1 MIPELLALAQSK
13 LVKAKVTL
21 DLTGFDKKMLGKTP
35 AGAVFVCNQLLPGL
49 DEWVLLA
56 LLAEHFENVRILHPY
71 PTQPSKSLK
80 PHTLRPARK
89 SLKDRFFRLN
99 FAKRLARRI
108 RKGDAV
114 ALSLDFSD
122 NPLSHLGKNLLRTQT
137 LRQIRKSG
145 QPVVPIHLQAERMP
159 GGLLRRAIPGLPFRL
174 TPSPVRISVRVGT
187 VIPPEDIATLGK
199 NRLWGKF
206 LQAKIFSL
214 GSPFDVRPELFTGK
228 KPSAQEPI
236 AEQTDPTLV
245 AAELEA
251 LPPDC
256 KVAERGQF
264 DVLIAPFQALPN
276 TMFEIG
282 RLRELTFRAAGEGTG
297 KARDMDE
304 HDLYYLQLIIW
315 DREKK
320 QIAGGYRLGLGDR
333 IFERF
338 GVNGFYTNT
347 LFKMKPGFFPIL
359 QQSVE
364 LGRTYVTA
372 EYQRHRLPLFLLWKG
387 ILHFL
392 LAHPEYRYLLGP
404 VSISKDY
411 SEASKGI
418 IVEFVRRFFYDK
430 KLAALVA
437 PRKAFRPKIK
447 SVDTRLLAENLRG
460 EFNALE
466 NLIETIEPSH
476 FKVPVLFRQYLRQN
490 AKFIAFNVDPNFSNY
505 LDGLMIMDIA
515 QLPAST
521 MEVLIRE
528 RGL

>member
-1 MIPELLALAQSK
+1 MNSELLSLAQGK
-13 LVKAKVTL
+13 LAKAKVTL
-21 DLTGFDKKMLGKTP
+21 EVADFDKKLLGKTP

-49 DEWVLLA
+49 DEWVLIA
-56 LLAEHFENVRILHPY
+56 LLAEHFENVRLLHPY
-71 PTQPSKSLK
+71 PTNPPKSLR
-80 PHTLRPARK
+80 PYILRPSRK
-89 SLKDRFFRLN
+89 SLEDRLLRLN
-99 FAKRLARRI
+99 FAKRLARRV
-108 RKGDAV
+108 RKGDVV

-122 NPLSHLGKNLLRTQT
+122 NPLSHLGKNLLRTET

-145 QPVVPIHLQAERMP
+145 QSVIPVHLQAERMP
-159 GGLLRRAIPGLPFRL
+159 GGILRKAIPGLPFHF
-174 TPSPVRISVRVGT
+174 TAGPVHISVRVGT
-187 VIPPEDIATLGK
+187 AIPPDDIATLGK

-214 GSPFDVRPELFTGK
+214 GSSFDVHPELFTGK
-228 KPSAQEPI
+228 KRKAIAPEQIADPIDPQLVAQEI
-236 AEQTDPTLV
+236 A
-245 AAELEA
+245 A
-251 LPPDC
+251 LPAEH

-264 DVLIAPFQALPN
+264 DVLVAPFSALPH
-276 TMFEIG
+276 TMLEIG

-315 DREKK
+315 DRDKK

-338 GVNGFYTNT
+338 GVNGFYTNS

-359 QQSVE
+359 QKSVE

-392 LAHPEYRYLLGP
+392 LTHPEYRYLLGP

-430 KLAALVA
+430 KLAAQVA

-460 EFNALE
+460 EFEALE
-466 NLIETIEPSH
+466 SLIETIEPAH

-490 AKFIAFNVDPNFSNY
+490 ARFIAFNVDPNFSNC
-505 LDGLMIMDIA
+505 LDGLMILDIA
-515 QLPAST
+515 ELPAST
-521 MEVLIRE
+521 IEVLQQE
-528 RGL
+528 K

>member
-1 MIPELLALAQSK
+1 MNAELLALAHSK
-13 LVKAKVTL
+13 LLKSKVTL
-21 DLTGFDKKMLGKTP
+21 DVADFDKKTLGKIP

-71 PTQPSKSLK
+71 PTPPAKSLK
-80 PHTLRPARK
+80 PFALRPSRK
-89 SLKDRFFRLN
+89 SLEDRLLRLN
-99 FAKRLARRI
+99 FAKRLARCVK
-108 RKGDAV
+108 KGDAV
-114 ALSLDFSD
+114 ALPLDFSD
-122 NPLSHLGKNLLRTQT
+122 NPLSHLGKNLLRTQI

-145 QPVVPIHLQAERMP
+145 QPVVPIHLQAEQMP
-159 GGLLRRAIPGLPFRL
+159 GGLLRRFIPGLPFQASKKNL
-174 TPSPVRISVRVGT
+174 RISVRVGT
-187 VIPPEDIATLGK
+187 AIPPADIATLGK
-199 NRLWGKF
+199 NSLWGKF

-228 KPSAQEPI
+228 KPKAQEPI
-236 AEQTDPTLV
+236 AEPIDPALV
-245 AAELEA
+245 AAEMGA
-251 LPPDC
+251 LPPEH

-264 DVLIAPFQALPN
+264 DVLVAPFAALPH
-276 TMFEIG
+276 TMLEIG

-297 KARDMDE
+297 KARDMDA

-315 DREKK
+315 DREKQ
-320 QIAGGYRLGLGDR
+320 QIAGGYRLGLGDQ
-333 IFERF
+333 IFGRF

-347 LFKMKPGFFPIL
+347 LFKMRRGFFPIL

-430 KLAALVA
+430 KLAALVS

-447 SVDTRLLAENLRG
+447 LVDTRLLAENLRG
-460 EFNALE
+460 EFDALE
-466 NLIETIEPSH
+466 SLIETIEPSH

-490 AKFIAFNVDPNFSNY
+490 AKFIAFNVDPNFSNC
-505 LDGLMIMDIA
+505 LDGLMILDIA

-521 MEVLIRE
+521 MEALR
-528 RGL
+528 